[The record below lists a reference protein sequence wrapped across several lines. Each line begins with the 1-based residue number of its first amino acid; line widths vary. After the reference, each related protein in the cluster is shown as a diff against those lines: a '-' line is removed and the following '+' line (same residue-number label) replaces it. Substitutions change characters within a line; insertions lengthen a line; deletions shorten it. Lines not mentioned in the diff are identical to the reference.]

1 RRVAVGRTGE
11 DGGVRGALDL
21 HARARA
27 LRIPAGDGESL
38 LLHRGQDEPLEMA
51 EQRKFVDEEDPLVGF
66 VDRAGDDPV
75 VRLSA
80 ELRMATVWVVT
91 DVPEQLRLARPG
103 REDERPSR
111 DRDEHLAR
119 ALLLDLSTLLEGLLV
134 EHADHVA
141 RPLVDDDLFL
151 AELLPRR
158 RPTIPALQ
166 LGKRHLED
174 AAAEVAERIPDV

>member
-1 RRVAVGRTGE
+1 
-11 DGGVRGALDL
+11 
-21 HARARA
+21 
-27 LRIPAGDGESL
+27 
-38 LLHRGQDEPLEMA
+38 A
-51 EQRKFVDEEDPLVGF
+51 EQRKFVNEQDPLVGF

-91 DVPEQLRLARPG
+91 DVPEQLRLARTG

-111 DRDEHLAR
+111 DRDEHLTR
-119 ALLLDLSTLLEGLLV
+119 ALLLDLSTLFEGLLV

-158 RPTIPALQ
+158 CHPIAAL
-166 LGKRHLED
+166 
-174 AAAEVAERIPDV
+174 ERSEEHTSELQSRFD